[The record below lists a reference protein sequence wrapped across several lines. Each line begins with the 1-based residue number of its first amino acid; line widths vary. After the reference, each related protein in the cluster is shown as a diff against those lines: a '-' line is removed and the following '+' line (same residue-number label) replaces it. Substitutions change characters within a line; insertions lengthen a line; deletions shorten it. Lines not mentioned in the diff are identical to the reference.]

1 MRIWGLVIT
10 LVYVLIVALLYGVG
24 TFAFS
29 GGEPATDDFEFMV
42 VAASS
47 TIALLL
53 LCQVALLVVTVDGK
67 RKWLRQRRPIW
78 IAVFNISLSLGIL
91 TVSVLFAIWAAVAG
105 DGALEFL
112 VGMEESALRASI
124 VVFVCIIVLWAFWAL
139 VFGRYRDGGEHRMT
153 QLFRWLY
160 GGSVLEL
167 LVVVPCHVFVRSRGD
182 CCAPFLTGYGIATG
196 LAVML
201 LGFGPGVIYLYQRR
215 LAGYRG
221 RAPVS
226 EESAQS

>member
-24 TFAFS
+24 TFILA
-29 GGEPATDDFEFMV
+29 GGVPATDDSEFMII
-42 VAASS
+42 AASS

-53 LCQVALLVVTVDGK
+53 LCQVALLVVTVDGE

-78 IAVFNISLSLGIL
+78 LAVLNISLSLGIL
-91 TVSVLFAIWAAVAG
+91 TVSILFAIWAAVAG
-105 DGALEFL
+105 DEALDFL
-112 VGMEESALRASI
+112 VGTGGSALRTST
-124 VVFVCIIVLWAFWAL
+124 VVFVCIVGLWAFWAL
-139 VFGRYRDGGEHRMT
+139 VFRRYRDGGEHGIAR
-153 QLFRWLY
+153 LFRWLY

-167 LVVVPCHVFVRSRGD
+167 LVVVPCHVIVRSRGD

-201 LGFGPGVIYLYQRR
+201 LGFGPGVIYLYQKR
-215 LAGYRG
+215 LAGYRA
-221 RAPVS
+221 RASVS
-226 EESAQS
+226 EKSA